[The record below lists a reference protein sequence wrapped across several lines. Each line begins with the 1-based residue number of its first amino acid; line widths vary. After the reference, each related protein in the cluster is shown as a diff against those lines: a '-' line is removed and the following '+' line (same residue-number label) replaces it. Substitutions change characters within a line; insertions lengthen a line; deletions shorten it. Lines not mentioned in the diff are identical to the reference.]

1 MWSCGILSFYEFD
14 SWKFLVSEHI
24 TPIYVDTGR
33 ITSLQVAK
41 SMKSSD
47 KYSEQ
52 GRFMINVIWYHLN
65 DHIKEGIVREDTRTE
80 KTIKTQV

>member
-1 MWSCGILSFYEFD
+1 MGWREYSSRLQNFVFSTKILVGNRCGVAKLCLFYEFHKQ
-14 SWKFLVSEHI
+14 KFLVSEHG
-24 TPIYVDTGR
+24 TPVYVDTGS

-52 GRFMINVIWYHLN
+52 GRFMINFI
-65 DHIKEGIVREDTRTE
+65 
-80 KTIKTQV
+80 